1 LSFTPACV
9 VNDGL
14 TLFTSVFARTTRT
27 GGTVDAATAA
37 GAGLTRALDEIVDAA
52 AGARVTR
59 VLCETVEAVD
69 TDAAAEDET
78 CEEARALGGS
88 VEAADSDA
96 AAAAEE
102 ETSGEACALG
112 GPFTATDTDAAA
124 VEEETCG
131 EACALGNPVEVADTD
146 AAEGEETCAFGKAA
160 AADTSFGQTAAADT
174 EDVARPLDDA
184 VNAPETLRTLCEEDA
199 PMLGLG

>member
-1 LSFTPACV
+1 MVSKSRCTASSSTPVAEPTVSTPGDDELVSDELLTDTGLGCACLSFTPASV

-52 AGARVTR
+52 AGARVIR

-78 CEEARALGGS
+78 CEEARALGGP
-88 VEAADSDA
+88 VEAADTDV
-96 AAAAEE
+96 AAAEE
-102 ETSGEACALG
+102 EACGEVRALG
-112 GPFTATDTDAAA
+112 GPVETAGTA
-124 VEEETCG
+124 VEEETFG
-131 EACALGNPVEVADTD
+131 EARTQGEAAVTD
-146 AAEGEETCAFGKAA
+146 
-160 AADTSFGQTAAADT
+160 
-174 EDVARPLDDA
+174 
-184 VNAPETLRTLCEEDA
+184 PET
-199 PMLGLG
+199 